1 MLKSPDISQII
12 TAIKEAK
19 SIVLSTHRECDGDGL
34 GAILG
39 LYHALKTLDKTVR
52 VLCVDEIPKK
62 YHFLNTK
69 KYVEVFE
76 GTHTPL
82 ENHDLTLIFD
92 TNDSRLIEPLYSKL
106 KETSNKILFVDH
118 HPILDSG
125 PQPTEGSLVDTNMAS
140 TGEIAYFIIK
150 ALDIPINET
159 AAEALY
165 TSIAFDTQFFRYV
178 KGSANSHLICA
189 ELIGLLKNPEH
200 IHQELFSTYSL
211 GKMSFLAMALNKIEY
226 YANGRI
232 ACLEISFEDL
242 NKNNIEPDDTRDI
255 IDMIMN
261 VKQVKAALLIREDA
275 KHFHRL
281 SLRGKA
287 GVSVLHVAEAVGGG
301 GHCNAAG
308 AYLRDNIKEKKSFI
322 LEELTKLL

>member
-1 MLKSPDISQII
+1 MLKSPDISHILS
-12 TAIKEAK
+12 AINDAQ

-39 LYHALKTLDKTVR
+39 LYHALKTTSKEVR
-52 VLCVDEIPKK
+52 ILCVDDIPKK
-62 YHFLNTK
+62 YHFLHTK
-69 KYVEVFE
+69 KYVQVFE

-106 KETSNKILFVDH
+106 QETSEKILFVDH

-125 PQPTEGSLVDTNMAS
+125 PQPTENSLVDTNMAS

-150 ALDIPINET
+150 ALDIPFNT
-159 AAEALY
+159 PAAEALY
-165 TSIAFDTQFFRYV
+165 TSITFDTQFFRYV

-189 ELIGLLKNPEH
+189 ELIQFLDNPEL

-232 ACLEISFEDL
+232 ACLEINFEEL

-261 VKQVKAALLIREDA
+261 VKQVKAAILIREDA

-287 GVSVLHVAEAVGGG
+287 GLSVLPVAEAVGGG
-301 GHCNAAG
+301 GHKNASG
-308 AYLRDNIKEKKSFI
+308 AYLKENIKEKKSFI